1 MALPSPETVW
11 HSSDKE
17 LYTLLDSDRL
27 VSKPKTAHFYT
38 PGFTYYKTTS
48 GESSPNRFPTVSVT
62 AAACSL
68 NCKHCESKV
77 LQTMQAAT
85 TPEKLLSTAKRIK
98 QNGALGFLL
107 SGGCLPNGSVPLKP
121 FIPTLER
128 IKRELGLTVFVH
140 TGLIDLPTAQSLKKA
155 GVDAAL
161 IDVIGSNATIKQVYS
176 LNATTRDYSNSLKA
190 LSCAN
195 LNFVPHI
202 IVGLH
207 FGKLKGELKAL
218 KMVAATKP
226 TAVVIVAFM
235 PIHKTAMANVK
246 PPEPTDIAK
255 VAAASR
261 LMFPQTPLGLG
272 CMRPKGKHR
281 TFTDVLAL
289 KAGLDAIAFPS
300 EEAIAY
306 ARTQGYATSFSPY
319 CCAQI
324 YMDSPLRRSSK

>member
-1 MALPSPETVW
+1 MALSSPETVW

-27 VSKPKTAHFYT
+27 VAKPKTAHFYT
-38 PGFTYYKTTS
+38 PSFTYYKKKS
-48 GESSPNRFPTVSVT
+48 DESSPNRFPTVSVT

-85 TPEKLLSTAKRIK
+85 TPEKLLSAAKRIK
-98 QNGALGFLL
+98 QNGALGFLV

-140 TGLIDLPTAQSLKKA
+140 TGLIDPQTAQSLKEA

-161 IDVIGSNATIKQVYS
+161 VDVIGSNATIKQVYS
-176 LNATTRDYSNSLKA
+176 LNATTRDYSRTLKA
-190 LSCAN
+190 LSSAG

-202 IVGLH
+202 TVGLH

-226 TAVVIVAFM
+226 AAIVIIAFM
-235 PIHKTAMANVK
+235 PIHKTAMADVK
-246 PPEPTDIAK
+246 PSEPADIARVTA
-255 VAAASR
+255 VAR
-261 LMFPQTPLGLG
+261 LMLPQTPLVLG

-281 TFTDVLAL
+281 AFTDVLAL
-289 KAGLDAIAFPS
+289 KAGVDAIAFPS
-300 EEAIAY
+300 EKAIAY
-306 ARTQGYATSFSPY
+306 AQTQGYATSFSPY

-324 YMDSPLRRSSK
+324 YMDAPFRRSSK

>member
-11 HSSDKE
+11 HFSDKE
-17 LYTLLDSDRL
+17 LYKLLDSDWL
-27 VSKPKTAHFYT
+27 AAKPKTTHFYT
-38 PGFTYYKTTS
+38 PSFTYYKTKS
-48 GESSPNRFPTVSVT
+48 AESPPNKFPTISVT

-68 NCKHCESKV
+68 NCKHCEGKV

-85 TPEKLLSTAKRIK
+85 TPEKLLSAAKRIK

-121 FIPTLER
+121 FIPTIET
-128 IKRELGLTVFVH
+128 IKRELSLTVFVH

-155 GVDAAL
+155 GVEAAL
-161 IDVIGSNATIKQVYS
+161 IDIIGSNATIKQVYS
-176 LNATTRDYSNSLKA
+176 LNTTTQDYSNSLTA
-190 LSCAN
+190 LSDADI
-195 LNFVPHI
+195 NFVPHI

-218 KMVAATKP
+218 KMIANAKP
-226 TAVVIVAFM
+226 AAVVIIAFM
-235 PIHKTAMANVK
+235 PIHKTAMAKVK
-246 PPEPTDIAK
+246 PSEPIDIAK
-255 VAAASR
+255 VATAAR
-261 LMFPQTPLGLG
+261 LMFPQTPLALG

-281 TFTDVLAL
+281 AVTDVLAL
-289 KAGLDAIAFPS
+289 KAGVDAIAFPS

-324 YMDSPLRRSSK
+324 YTDSPLRRSSK

>member
-27 VSKPKTAHFYT
+27 VSKPKKVHFYT
-38 PGFTYYKTTS
+38 PSFTYYKTTS
-48 GESSPNRFPTVSVT
+48 GESSPNGFPTVSVT
-62 AAACSL
+62 AAGCSL
-68 NCKHCESKV
+68 NCKHCGSKV
-77 LQTMQAAT
+77 LQTMQAAS
-85 TPEKLLSTAKRIK
+85 TPEKLFSAATKIK
-98 QNGALGFLL
+98 QNGSSGFLV
-107 SGGCLPNGSVPLKP
+107 SGGCLQDGSVPLKP
-121 FIPTLER
+121 FISTLER

-140 TGLIDLPTAQSLKKA
+140 TGLIDLPTAKSLKEA

-176 LNATTRDYSNSLKA
+176 LNSTTRDYSNSLEA
-190 LSCAN
+190 LSRAG

-218 KMVAATKP
+218 KMVASTKP
-226 TAVVIVAFM
+226 AAVVIIAFM

-255 VAAASR
+255 VAAAAR

-281 TFTDVLAL
+281 TCTDVLAL

-319 CCAQI
+319 CCAEI
-324 YMDSPLRRSSK
+324 YMDAPLRRSSK

>member
-1 MALPSPETVW
+1 MPSPETVW

-27 VSKPKTAHFYT
+27 VSKPKTVHFYT
-38 PGFTYYKTTS
+38 PSFTYYKTKS
-48 GESSPNRFPTVSVT
+48 YKSSPNIFPTVSVT
-62 AAACSL
+62 AAGCSL
-68 NCKHCESKV
+68 NCKHCGRKV
-77 LQTMQAAT
+77 LQTMQAAS
-85 TPEKLLSTAKRIK
+85 TPEELLLATKRIK
-98 QNGALGFLL
+98 QNGASGFLV
-107 SGGCLPNGSVPLKP
+107 SGGCLPDGSVPLKP

-128 IKRELGLTVFVH
+128 IKRELGLTAFVH
-140 TGLIDLPTAQSLKKA
+140 TGLIDRQTAQSLKEA

-176 LNATTRDYSNSLKA
+176 LSATTREYCNSLEA
-190 LSCAN
+190 LSSAG

-226 TAVVIVAFM
+226 AAVVIIAFM
-235 PIHKTAMANVK
+235 PIHKTAMADVK
-246 PPEPTDIAK
+246 PSEPADIAR
-255 VAAASR
+255 VAAVAR
-261 LMFPQTPLGLG
+261 LMFPQTPLALG

-281 TFTDVLAL
+281 AFTDVLAL
-289 KAGLDAIAFPS
+289 QAGVDAVAFPS
-300 EEAIAY
+300 EEATAY
-306 ARTQGYATSFSPY
+306 ARKQGYATSFSPY

-324 YMDSPLRRSSK
+324 YMDAPLRRSSK